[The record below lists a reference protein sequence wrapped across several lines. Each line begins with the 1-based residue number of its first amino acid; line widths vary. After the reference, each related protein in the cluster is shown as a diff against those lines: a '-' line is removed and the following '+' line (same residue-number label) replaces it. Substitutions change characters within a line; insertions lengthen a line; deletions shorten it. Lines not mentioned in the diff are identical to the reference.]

1 MKHGFHILYNSM
13 CCESWKKIPGFST
26 LIHVHKSLKLKQ
38 TKLVCAT
45 MADSRT
51 FNQEKEKDK

>member
-1 MKHGFHILYNSM
+1 M
-13 CCESWKKIPGFST
+13 CCESWKKPPGFST